1 MLFSAFDDQDT
12 DIPNYSLV
20 DLAKIVLAKPNDLCN
35 RQYPYISPKQDS
47 KDFRRGKKK
56 VGLSWRSFKIDL
68 SADKSI
74 PLELLLKTLRN
85 YDCDLVSLQYGD
97 SKSDILA
104 PTDGDHVT
112 SLIEENIDLTQD
124 LDGVLSIIV
133 SCDLIITS
141 SSSVAHI
148 AGAVGAR
155 TILLLPFGIAKH
167 WYWYAQDDQGNSLW
181 YPSIR
186 ILGQSNGSSWEEP
199 LAQLGNILNNES
211 LVG

>member
-1 MLFSAFDDQDT
+1 
-12 DIPNYSLV
+12 
-20 DLAKIVLAKPNDLCN
+20 
-35 RQYPYISPKQDS
+35 
-47 KDFRRGKKK
+47 
-56 VGLSWRSFKIDL
+56 
-68 SADKSI
+68 
-74 PLELLLKTLRN
+74 
-85 YDCDLVSLQYGD
+85 
-97 SKSDILA
+97 
-104 PTDGDHVT
+104 
-112 SLIEENIDLTQD
+112 LIEENIDLTQD